1 MQFIQNFGPFGVF
14 FIMFALGLNL
24 SIEKFLLVFKKPLN
38 FLIGALCQIVILPI
52 IGFTVINFFSLIPEF
67 KLGVFLLLIMPSAA
81 MSNYATK
88 LADGNVSLSICLT
101 STCALFSFLTIP
113 FYLNFFSNFVYEYD
127 FNLNLVQFSLKTFLF
142 ITLPVFIGIFLRNKF
157 DNFFKKYTF
166 TFDRA
171 ALILFLTFVFIA
183 IYKEKDN
190 LLGYFDDVGVVMC
203 VILVLVFLTALII
216 TEIFVVDTSS
226 KRAIRI
232 EALLQNG
239 AMGFVIGGIIFDD
252 IEYLIPI
259 AIYALLQYCF
269 LLFYIGNINI
279 NSKN

>member
-1 MQFIQNFGPFGVF
+1 M
-14 FIMFALGLNL
+14 
-24 SIEKFLLVFKKPLN
+24 
-38 FLIGALCQIVILPI
+38 
-52 IGFTVINFFSLIPEF
+52 
-67 KLGVFLLLIMPSAA
+67 
-81 MSNYATK
+81 
-88 LADGNVSLSICLT
+88 
-101 STCALFSFLTIP
+101 
-113 FYLNFFSNFVYEYD
+113 
-127 FNLNLVQFSLKTFLF
+127 F

-157 DNFFKKYTF
+157 NNFFEKHTF

-190 LLGYFDDVGVVMC
+190 LLGYFDDIGVVMSL
-203 VILVLVFLTALII
+203 IVLFIFLASFTI
-216 TEIFVVDTSS
+216 TQIFSNDLSS

-232 EALLQNG
+232 ETLLQNG